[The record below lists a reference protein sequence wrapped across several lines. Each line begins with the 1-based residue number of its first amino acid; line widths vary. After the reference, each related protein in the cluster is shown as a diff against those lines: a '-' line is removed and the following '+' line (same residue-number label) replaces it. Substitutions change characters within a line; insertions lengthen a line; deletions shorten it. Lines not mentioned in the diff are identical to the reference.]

1 MVLNYNELE
10 IFFHIVH
17 FPYDSLALV
26 EKLLIQAQKRGMFIA
41 MVAHPFDWQRLWYEF
56 QWASS

>member
-41 MVAHPFDWQRLWYEF
+41 MVAHPFD
-56 QWASS
+56 